1 MTVINNKII
10 IQEIK
15 KNIEEKKQEE
25 KKELE
30 QLKRACD
37 AYKVYTKGKN
47 NTYFQACR

>member
-25 KKELE
+25 K
-30 QLKRACD
+30 LKKACE
-37 AYKVYTKGKN
+37 AYKVYTKKIIPIIQS
-47 NTYFQACR
+47 YR